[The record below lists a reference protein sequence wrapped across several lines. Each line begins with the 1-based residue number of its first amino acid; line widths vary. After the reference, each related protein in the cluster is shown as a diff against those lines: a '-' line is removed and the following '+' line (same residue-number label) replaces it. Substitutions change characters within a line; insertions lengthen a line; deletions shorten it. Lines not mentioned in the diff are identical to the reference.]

1 MGKLPNY
8 VGPCAFGIKMGVVT
22 PNCDL
27 LGMVSEAVQQCD
39 RDEFL
44 DDGDVI
50 CVTES
55 CVARAQDNFVS
66 TDEIASELRE
76 KHNVKPDSRLGV
88 LFPITSRNRFALI
101 LKGFAKAVPKGEVV
115 VQFSFPCDE
124 VGNMIVL
131 PAFADSCE
139 VDEIFNYEKII
150 EHCMHPITKL
160 DYPGYYKK
168 IIEAEGARAKIYLSN
183 NPEAIASF
191 YPDCLIISSIHDRV
205 KKQQMM
211 EDKVPHCIT
220 LQDISSDPSKHA
232 WSEWGLLGSNMSSD
246 NLLNLAP
253 RDGDAYADA
262 IQKTIKDKLGKDVEV
277 ILYGDGAYKDPVS
290 GIYELADPQPSLGST
305 KGFKDGRMREGV
317 KYKMLADTAYA
328 AGNTPAE
335 IEVILA
341 ATKKANHG
349 QHEIASEGT
358 TPRKLEDLIASL
370 ADLVSG
376 SADAGTPLILVKGLY
391 KER

>member
-1 MGKLPNY
+1 MGKLPDY

-27 LGMVSEAVQQCD
+27 LGMINEAVRQCD

-50 CVTES
+50 CITES
-55 CVARAQDNFVS
+55 CVARAQDNFIS
-66 TDEIASELRE
+66 TDDIAAELRE
-76 KHNVKPDSRLGV
+76 KHNVKADSRLGV

-101 LKGFAKAVPKGEVV
+101 LKGFAKAVPQGEVV

-131 PAFADSCE
+131 PEFADSCE
-139 VDEIFNYEKII
+139 ADELFTYAKIKN
-150 EHCMHPITKL
+150 HCQHPITKI
-160 DYPGYYKK
+160 DYPGYYQE
-168 IIEAEGARAKIYLSN
+168 IIEAEGARANIFLSN

-191 YPDCLIISSIHDRV
+191 YPDCLIVSSIHDRV
-205 KKQQMM
+205 KKHKLMQ
-211 EDKVPHCIT
+211 DKVPHCIT
-220 LQDISSDPSKHA
+220 LQDISSDPAKAA

-253 RDGDAYADA
+253 RDGDAYAMT
-262 IQKTIKDKLGKDVEV
+262 IQKTIKDNIGKDVEV
-277 ILYGDGAYKDPVS
+277 IIYGDGAYKDPVS

-305 KGFKDGRMREGV
+305 IAFKDGRMREGV

-328 AGNTPAE
+328 NGKSPAE

-341 ATKKANHG
+341 DTKKAGYG
-349 QHEIASEGT
+349 QHEIANEGT

-376 SADAGTPLILVKGLY
+376 SADAGTPMILVKGLF